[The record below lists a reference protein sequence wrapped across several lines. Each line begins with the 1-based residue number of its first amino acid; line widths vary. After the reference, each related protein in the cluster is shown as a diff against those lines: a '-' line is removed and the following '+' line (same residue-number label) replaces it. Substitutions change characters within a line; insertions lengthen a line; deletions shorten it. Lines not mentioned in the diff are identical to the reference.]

1 MPELPEV
8 EVVRAGLAKWVTKK
22 TIDQVKVLHPRA
34 IRNHPGSK
42 KDFENQLAGRKIKSV
57 NRRGKYLWLT
67 LDADQA
73 LVTHLGMSGQV
84 LIKTAKEDDDRHLR
98 VRFTFAGQKNQMHF
112 VDQRTFG
119 GMHLDELVDIGDGE
133 LIPESVLHI
142 ARDPFDPKFSAEE
155 FVENVR
161 RRNTDVKRA
170 LLNQTLIS
178 GVGNIY
184 ADESLW
190 RAKLHWAYPA
200 NRLTNAK
207 ALELLGHATDVMREA
222 LAEGGT
228 SFDALYVNV
237 NGQSGYF
244 ERGLAAYGRED
255 EPCLRC
261 GRLLVRDSFMNRSSF
276 RCPKCQPKPKG

>member
-1 MPELPEV
+1 
-8 EVVRAGLAKWVTKK
+8 
-22 TIDQVKVLHPRA
+22 
-34 IRNHPGSK
+34 
-42 KDFENQLAGRKIKSV
+42 
-57 NRRGKYLWLT
+57 
-67 LDADQA
+67 
-73 LVTHLGMSGQV
+73 
-84 LIKTAKEDDDRHLR
+84 
-98 VRFTFAGQKNQMHF
+98 
-112 VDQRTFG
+112 
-119 GMHLDELVDIGDGE
+119 
-133 LIPESVLHI
+133 
-142 ARDPFDPKFSAEE
+142 
-155 FVENVR
+155 VENVR
-161 RRNTDVKRA
+161 KRNTDVKRA

-207 ALELLGHATDVMREA
+207 AIELLGHATDVMREA

-261 GRLLVRDSFMNRSSF
+261 GRLMVRDSFMNRSSF

>member
-8 EVVRAGLAKWVTKK
+8 EVVRLGLAKWVTGK

-42 KDFENQLAGRKIKSV
+42 KDFESQLTGQRIKSV

-67 LDADQA
+67 LNSGQA

-84 LIKTAKEDDDRHLR
+84 LIKTPKEEISSHLR
-98 VRFTFAGQKNQMHF
+98 VRFSFKNYKNEMHF

-119 GMHLDELVDIGDGE
+119 GMHLDELLNLDDGE
-133 LIPESVLHI
+133 TIPESVAHI
-142 ARDPFDPKFSAEE
+142 ARDPFDPKFSGEE
-155 FVENVR
+155 FVANLR
-161 RRNTDVKRA
+161 KRNTDIKRA

-190 RAKLHWAYPA
+190 RARLHWAYPA
-200 NRLTNAK
+200 NKLSSAK
-207 ALELLGHATDVMREA
+207 AQELLSHATDVMREA
-222 LAEGGT
+222 LAQGGT
-228 SFDALYVNV
+228 SFDDLYVNV
-237 NGQSGYF
+237 NGESGYF
-244 ERGLAAYGRED
+244 ERGLNAYGRED

-261 GRLLVRDSFMNRSSF
+261 GKLMVRDSFMNRSSF
-276 RCPKCQPKPKG
+276 RCPKCQPKPRV